1 MFLGHSAAA
10 DLIKNF
16 NDGLT
21 GIDPSKNLQ
30 ISMDGPNVNIKFLE
44 MIKKERG
51 EAKLSKLID
60 IGSCD
65 LHAVHDLSKQLVKKL
80 NGTLNV
86 YLKVVFKFLKT
97 HQLVGKTTFLS
108 LAHLTFHCNHFP
120 NQVGLTA
127 RVMMLLLKKLRMS

>member
-1 MFLGHSAAA
+1 MFLGHSTAA

-21 GIDPSKNLQ
+21 GIDSSKNMQ

-44 MIKKERG
+44 MIKKERE

-65 LHAVHDLSKQLVKKL
+65 LHAVHGSFKKTCEKTE
-80 NGTLNV
+80 GTSNV
-86 YLKVVFKFLKT
+86 YFRLTGSSGRLLFY
-97 HQLVGKTTFLS
+97 HWLV
-108 LAHLTFHCNHFP
+108 
-120 NQVGLTA
+120 
-127 RVMMLLLKKLRMS
+127 